1 MAKGNGPKPGNSEED
16 QITLN
21 LDTTRLVEGVRDF
34 LLRNVR
40 ENGMKKPWNKMTEGE
55 QRLEIER
62 ATDRA
67 DQLIS
72 DIVDIVVQGEF
83 PVVMAQIDN
92 FKSKDGTVT
101 ITAKGVADDEVILN
115 LHHAGKKAVRII
127 VADRNQFDQ
136 SRSNIQ
142 PDPDEPGLPGV
153 KQEIQPEE
161 VREPD
166 ATPDEPVVDEAEQA
180 EGQDVLD
187 QLDFTEPEQPADE
200 PITDM
205 RGFPNGPM
213 QAMKGAVRWWSDDG
227 KAWRLAT
234 DDDVLPEANK
244 DGEVSDAIEL
254 EQEEIEALEEA
265 AHTDDGERVDDPTAA
280 GESTG
285 SDTVADGSGGEP
297 AHDTGNDQGSTG
309 DGPDEAPTVAKPA
322 LAPAEDA
329 KPEASTG
336 LTNPPDQAPGL
347 TDDQIFDIRGAGT
360 DARRN
365 GFAKSKNPHPAGSEA
380 NQVWAK
386 GYDDEKAREKKD
398 APKDF

>member
-1 MAKGNGPKPGNSEED
+1 MAKNNAAGQAAGED
-16 QITLN
+16 DAATLN
-21 LDTTRLVEGVRDF
+21 LDTTRIVEGLRDF

-67 DQLIS
+67 AGVVSDVVDLIA
-72 DIVDIVVQGEF
+72 QGDF
-83 PVVMAQIDN
+83 PVIHAIVDN
-92 FKSKDGTVT
+92 FKIKDGEVT
-101 ITAKGVADDEVILN
+101 ITAKGQAEDDVLLTLN
-115 LHHAGKKAVRII
+115 HAGKKSVKIV
-127 VADRNQFDQ
+127 VADARQFDQ

-153 KQEIQPEE
+153 KAEIQPEE
-161 VREPD
+161 LQEP
-166 ATPDEPVVDEAEQA
+166 APTPDEPVVDEEEQA
-180 EGQDVLD
+180 EGQAVLD
-187 QLDFTEPEQPADE
+187 QLDFTDPQPADE

-234 DDDVLPEANK
+234 DEDVLPEANN

-265 AHTDDGERVDDPTAA
+265 AHADDESPDAGQDDGTDDNVAGRDAAEPDAGNDDAA
-280 GESTG
+280 GGDSAEQ
-285 SDTVADGSGGEP
+285 ADDSR
-297 AHDTGNDQGSTG
+297 ADDQA
-309 DGPDEAPTVAKPA
+309 APTVEQPV
-322 LAPAEDA
+322 LDA
-329 KPEASTG
+329 QPEA
-336 LTNPPDQAPGL
+336 L
-347 TDDQIFDIRGAGT
+347 TDDQIFDIRGAGI
-360 DARRN
+360 DARKN
-365 GFAKSKNPHPAGSEA
+365 GFAKSKNPHPAGTEA

-386 GYDDEKAREKKD
+386 GYDDEKKREAKEQ
-398 APKDF
+398 PKDF